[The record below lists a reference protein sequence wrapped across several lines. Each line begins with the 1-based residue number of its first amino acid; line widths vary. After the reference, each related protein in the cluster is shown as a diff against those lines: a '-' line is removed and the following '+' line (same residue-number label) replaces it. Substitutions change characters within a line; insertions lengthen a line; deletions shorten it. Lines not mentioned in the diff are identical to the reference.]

1 LGQAAAAPPAAPPPD
16 ASNDFIV
23 NALSSDLGLLGKI
36 SLVSLDIMAKS
47 AAVTFKATGDLLDNV
62 PAIDVLLARIL
73 LLGNAAVG
81 LGLKLP
87 VLPDGCENI
96 VDGIAAGFAA
106 TGTSAQNQKALDEAQ
121 ALILAQA
128 PDKDSMK
135 KTLDD
140 IGVTGDDLTPATPPP
155 AGAQDSS
162 VLAGHRPVPVMLVL
176 SKE

>member
-1 LGQAAAAPPAAPPPD
+1 VKPLPFVRFSLGAEELVELGRADYPSKGHQPFLSTRLRGRSALGQAASAPPAAPPPD

-106 TGTSAQNQKALDEAQ
+106 TGTSAQNQKA
-121 ALILAQA
+121 
-128 PDKDSMK
+128 SM
-135 KTLDD
+135 
-140 IGVTGDDLTPATPPP
+140 
-155 AGAQDSS
+155 
-162 VLAGHRPVPVMLVL
+162 RPRR
-176 SKE
+176 